1 MRLRHSVT
9 TLARRQPPPRRGAA
23 SFGALEQAPS
33 LTPTGDAH
41 PVREPGP
48 DLLLCALT
56 LMVLTYVWR
65 IQDLSSVVGAL
76 RLNLTS
82 VALATALLVMDRHP
96 ARRLRHLSSP
106 ILVCGLALFGLAL
119 LGLAASLW
127 PSRSASFLLRGQG
140 TNMAVMVMVAA
151 SVRSM
156 RDLEW
161 VALANLLGAC
171 AYSGFINLT
180 EEIGPHGRFSELVYY
195 DVNDLSLVLL
205 CTIPFAIYFVVRGSW
220 PYKLVAVPALVLFI
234 ATLAKSGSRGGFL
247 GLIVVTAYVLVGYRV
262 ISKRIRVLAAV
273 GGFGLLVLLA
283 GDAYWERMAT
293 LRNPE
298 QDYNWSGQSVEGR
311 MEVWRR
317 GVGYMLSRPLFG
329 VGMRNFS
336 IAEGTLSEESRASE
350 ERGRGFKWSVAHNS
364 FLEIGAET
372 GVFGLAL
379 FLGML
384 FFALRAMRRVRPRR
398 HSNDRAV
405 TREVLFAYTLTA
417 SLLGFIVAGSFVS
430 AWYFSYLYMV
440 LGMAIGL
447 TKIHRLGQTTVPA
460 WETWRATLAAR
471 RRPIVPRTGGA
482 IGKNPARGLASAW
495 TRLASERRRER

>member
-1 MRLRHSVT
+1 VQE
-9 TLARRQPPPRRGAA
+9 AR
-23 SFGALEQAPS
+23 
-33 LTPTGDAH
+33 
-41 PVREPGP
+41 P
-48 DLLLCALT
+48 DLLLCVLT

-65 IQDLSSVVGAL
+65 IQDLSSAVGAL
-76 RLNLTS
+76 RLNLTA
-82 VALATALLVMDRHP
+82 VALSTALLVIDRHP
-96 ARRLRHLSSP
+96 ARRLHHLRSP

-119 LGLAASLW
+119 LGLATSLW

-140 TNMAVMVMVAA
+140 TNMVVMLMIAA

-161 VALANLLGAC
+161 LALANVVGAC
-171 AYSGFINLT
+171 AYSVFINLT
-180 EEIGPHGRFSELVYY
+180 EEIGPHGRFSELIYY

-205 CTIPFAIYFVVRGSW
+205 CTIPFAIHFAIRGSW
-220 PYKLVAVPALVLFI
+220 PYRLVALSALVLFI
-234 ATLAKSGSRGGFL
+234 GTLAKSGSRGGFL
-247 GLIVVTAYVLVGYRV
+247 GLVVVTAYILLGYKV
-262 ISKRIRVLAAV
+262 VSKRLRLLAAV
-273 GGFGLLVLLA
+273 GGFGLLFVLA
-283 GDAYWERMAT
+283 GEAYWERIAT

-298 QDYNWSGQSVEGR
+298 QDYNWSGQSAEGR

-317 GVGYMLSRPLFG
+317 GIGYMISRPIFG

-372 GVFGLAL
+372 GVIGLAL
-379 FLGML
+379 FVGML
-384 FFALRAMRRVRPRR
+384 VFALQAMRRIRAR
-398 HSNDRAV
+398 HHSSERAL

-447 TKIHRLGQTTVPA
+447 TKLRRLNQAPVWTGWRSRGMSRPFTVSGQYAVAVRPK
-460 WETWRATLAAR
+460 R
-471 RRPIVPRTGGA
+471 R
-482 IGKNPARGLASAW
+482 NS
-495 TRLASERRRER
+495 